1 MGSGFWLM
9 PKQRV
14 LPIELP
20 THARVIIGIDPAT
33 TNGAA
38 VALSC
43 PSADR
48 LAAGDLPG
56 LLAAWIWR
64 GSTAKAAGPAG
75 LRLSAAACTPTG
87 VEPIDGTPLH
97 PTHAQIGALI
107 AAHCAAMPLVI
118 ACEKPPPMGGFARS
132 AGQIVWISG
141 LVCGPILARHPE
153 AQILR
158 PLPMQWR
165 AGLGLPAGEK
175 PTAEVIGKMLH
186 YGIPANLAQVLS
198 PDGDAALPVDVVEA
212 CAVALWAAHTEG
224 KPKKRTGKRKT
235 KAV

>member
-1 MGSGFWLM
+1 VT
-9 PKQRV
+9 QRA
-14 LPIELP
+14 LPIESP
-20 THARVIIGIDPAT
+20 TRARVIIGIDPAT

-38 VALSC
+38 VALFC

-48 LAAGDLPG
+48 IAAGQLPG

-87 VEPIDGTPLH
+87 AEPIDGTLLH

-107 AAHCAAMPLVI
+107 AAHCAAMPLVV

-153 AQILR
+153 AQLLR

-165 AGLGLPAGEK
+165 SGLSLPVGEK
-175 PTAEVIGKMLH
+175 LRCCALGCAHRGQAEKAHRQAKDEGRLTFFRVCARKL
-186 YGIPANLAQVLS
+186 LRAQRASDRVCVSGGAES
-198 PDGDAALPVDVVEA
+198 PGATQTHRSP
-212 CAVALWAAHTEG
+212 
-224 KPKKRTGKRKT
+224 P
-235 KAV
+235 